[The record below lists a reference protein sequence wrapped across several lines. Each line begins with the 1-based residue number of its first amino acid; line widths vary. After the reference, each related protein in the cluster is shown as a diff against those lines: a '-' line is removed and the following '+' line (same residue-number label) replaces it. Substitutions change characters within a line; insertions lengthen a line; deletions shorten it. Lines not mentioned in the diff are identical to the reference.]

1 MRRHVGVG
9 VLALSVL
16 YSAIDLAGW
25 LRPVLLRM
33 RIHEG
38 FRRNAAI
45 VLGSMTFKAVILLS
59 GAVLAFWPERRRRR
73 SQS

>member
-1 MRRHVGVG
+1 
-9 VLALSVL
+9 
-16 YSAIDLAGW
+16 
-25 LRPVLLRM
+25 M

-59 GAVLAFWPERRRRR
+59 GMVLAFWPVRPGRGPQATGRV
-73 SQS
+73 